1 MFLDA
6 MTSFL
11 CTCMIFWL
19 FENPD
24 VLRQYMFC
32 MALPCMLS
40 TEFTSKSCMM
50 LGFQNEGRLR
60 RERGPAGDP
69 QLRIPS
75 PTQPA
80 FMEND
85 EGRKINLD
93 VVESG
98 YWIPSH
104 AIGGFSV
111 SSACTACYIFATVF

>member
-1 MFLDA
+1 
-6 MTSFL
+6 
-11 CTCMIFWL
+11 MIFWL

-69 QLRIPS
+69 QLRKREALLSKTYEPV
-75 PTQPA
+75 
-80 FMEND
+80 
-85 EGRKINLD
+85 KVLD
-93 VVESG
+93 
-98 YWIPSH
+98 
-104 AIGGFSV
+104 
-111 SSACTACYIFATVF
+111 